1 MPNYVQNELEIDTN
15 GDKILLES
23 VLEYI
28 KNNDEVIDFDKIK
41 PMPNELKGTSSPANI
56 VKDEELE
63 KKLKE
68 HSTGIQSLGGRPIS
82 ESESFYLKKKYGYD
96 NWYDWCNANWGTKWN
111 THETTKYENT
121 ISFQTAWSS
130 PAEIIQELS
139 AYFNTVVFK
148 VRFADEDMGSNC
160 GEYHYLNG
168 NVSYEYYPPSGTD
181 EAMRFAIEVQ
191 GYDYDEYM
199 ADQKDFEEEEAK
211 LDAHREDNII
221 NSLNK

>member
-68 HSTGIQSLGGRPIS
+68 MRYSL
-82 ESESFYLKKKYGYD
+82 
-96 NWYDWCNANWGTKWN
+96 
-111 THETTKYENT
+111 
-121 ISFQTAWSS
+121 
-130 PAEIIQELS
+130 
-139 AYFNTVVFK
+139 
-148 VRFADEDMGSNC
+148 
-160 GEYHYLNG
+160 HYLRI
-168 NVSYEYYPPSGTD
+168 SRY
-181 EAMRFAIEVQ
+181 
-191 GYDYDEYM
+191 
-199 ADQKDFEEEEAK
+199 
-211 LDAHREDNII
+211 
-221 NSLNK
+221 